1 MIVAKSGRFC
11 RVSLAALAGALL
23 INQAAKAQAPG
34 VPLGGGGGSSE
45 ATPSSQAGGGATLG
59 VRSTG
64 ASTGRPPSTSP
75 QSAVAAAIAQEQAPP
90 TATLSEVVVT
100 AQKKAE
106 SLQRVPAS
114 VTALSA
120 ANLSA
125 AGSNDFA
132 DFAASVPG
140 LSINSAQAGFTKITL
155 RGITTGTSQSSA
167 TTSFYIDEAPV
178 GSVNA
183 YAHGSVITPD
193 LDPSTIQRID
203 VLKGPQGT
211 LYAAGAVGG
220 VFQYVPVSPDP
231 ASPASASSSMS
242 Q

>member
-1 MIVAKSGRFC
+1 MQIKDSRRAYCISM
-11 RVSLAALAGALL
+11 AALAGALL
-23 INQAAKAQAPG
+23 TSQGAQAQAPG
-34 VPLGGGGGSSE
+34 VPPGGSGGSSE
-45 ATPSSQAGGGATLG
+45 ATHSSQAGGGATLG
-59 VRSTG
+59 VPTAPPSTG
-64 ASTGRPPSTSP
+64 APPSP
-75 QSAVAAAIAQEQAPP
+75 QASVAAAIAQEQAPP
-90 TATLSEVVVT
+90 TATISEVVVT

-125 AGSNDFA
+125 AGLNDFA

-155 RGITTGTSQSSA
+155 RGITTGTAQSSA

-183 YAHGSVITPD
+183 YGHGSVITS
-193 LDPSTIQRID
+193 LLRGQ
-203 VLKGPQGT
+203 
-211 LYAAGAVGG
+211 
-220 VFQYVPVSPDP
+220 
-231 ASPASASSSMS
+231 
-242 Q
+242 